1 MWYKVKSV
9 VAFTRHLRHPLSAST
24 RTVQKQAWLSPTIH
38 VFVFWFT
45 ELPHTWLIVLD
56 SFMAR
61 IYIVCITVLSCFQ
74 YFHKLTKWLVF
85 FFFFF
90 FNAHLV
96 VLNFPLFTS
105 EMWGDIC
112 AFVCVYVYKYISNNS
127 TVEGRKFELWISQL
141 ETPWGTNW
149 VRRLLTWR
157 DIFDVAHIY
166 MYVLSKCTC
175 HHFISISLV
184 KFI

>member
-38 VFVFWFT
+38 VFAFWFT

-85 FFFFF
+85 FFFFKCPF
-90 FNAHLV
+90 GSAKFPPFSLV
-96 VLNFPLFTS
+96 KCEGIYV
-105 EMWGDIC
+105 
-112 AFVCVYVYKYISNNS
+112 FVCVYVYKHISNIS
-127 TVEGRKFELWISQL
+127 TVEGRKFELWIS
-141 ETPWGTNW
+141 
-149 VRRLLTWR
+149 
-157 DIFDVAHIY
+157 
-166 MYVLSKCTC
+166 
-175 HHFISISLV
+175 
-184 KFI
+184 

>member
-38 VFVFWFT
+38 VFAFWFT

-61 IYIVCITVLSCFQ
+61 IYIVCITVFFLFSIFSQANEMACLF
-74 YFHKLTKWLVF
+74 FSF
-85 FFFFF
+85 FFFIYKCPFGSAKF
-90 FNAHLV
+90 PPFSLV
-96 VLNFPLFTS
+96 KCEGIYV
-105 EMWGDIC
+105 
-112 AFVCVYVYKYISNNS
+112 FVCVYVYKHISNIS

-141 ETPWGTNW
+141 EIPWGTNW
-149 VRRLLTWR
+149 VRRLLT
-157 DIFDVAHIY
+157 
-166 MYVLSKCTC
+166 
-175 HHFISISLV
+175 
-184 KFI
+184 